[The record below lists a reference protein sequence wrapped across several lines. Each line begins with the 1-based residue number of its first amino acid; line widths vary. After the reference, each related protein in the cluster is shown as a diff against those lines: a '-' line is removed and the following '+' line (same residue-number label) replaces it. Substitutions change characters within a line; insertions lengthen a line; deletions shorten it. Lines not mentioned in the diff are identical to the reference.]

1 MRPVSK
7 TVVAF
12 LCVSIAV
19 SAADHPEFRAKP
31 ASSYP
36 HKQTSENVTIAI
48 EQYETD
54 EQAKEPFG
62 KLNPYRH
69 GVLPVLVVI
78 QNNGKD
84 TLKLDRIKLTYVL
97 PDRTKIENTP
107 ASEVRYLD
115 GVRRPTAVN
124 APLGGVKVFKS
135 KQNPLSDWTIE
146 GRAFS
151 APVLPPGQSASG
163 FFYFQTS
170 TSAAATLYISGLT
183 HAGSG
188 EELFYFEIPVK

>member
-19 SAADHPEFRAKP
+19 SAADHPEFKAKP
-31 ASSYP
+31 ASSYAN
-36 HKQTSENVTIAI
+36 KQTSENVTIAV

-54 EQAKEPFG
+54 EQTKEPFG
-62 KLNPYRH
+62 KVNPFRH

-78 QNNGKD
+78 ENKGKD
-84 TLKLDRIKLTYVL
+84 AINLNRMKLRYVL
-97 PDRTKIENTP
+97 PDRTKVENTP

-115 GVRRPTAVN
+115 GVQRPKTVN
-124 APLGGVKVFKS
+124 APLGGLRIAKTKPG
-135 KQNPLSDWTIE
+135 PLSDWTIE

-151 APVLPPGQSASG
+151 APVLAPGETASG

-170 TSAAATLYISGLT
+170 TSAAATVIISGLT